1 MNETATKLTRIG
13 VFYDGGY
20 FSHVSNYYAY
30 NHIRKARLSVSGLHE
45 FIRRQVADA
54 EGVDMK
60 YCQIVDAHYFRGR
73 YSAQEAQ
80 SKDRLLLDRI
90 FDDILMN
97 EGVVT
102 HFLPL
107 QTRGGITTEKGIDVW
122 FALEAFEL
130 AMYKRFNVLVLI
142 ASDSDYIP
150 LIRKL
155 NTLGTRVMLLGWD
168 FEYVDQNQQTR
179 KTTTSL
185 SLMDEV
191 TYPILM
197 HNVID
202 DKTKRNDPV
211 VNSIFVT
218 PQQNKA
224 FIPPAPKTFSTS
236 TTSVNETGKRK
247 SKITQL
253 KGGYGFILND
263 MDKTDLFFFHADVEN
278 CDFNELTVGDQV
290 EYKIGKN
297 DKGPAAI
304 EIYKLQTTT

>member
-1 MNETATKLTRIG
+1 MNEHTTKLTRIG

-30 NHIRKARLSVSGLHE
+30 NHSRKARLSISGLHE

-54 EGVDMK
+54 EGVDMR

-90 FDDILMN
+90 FDDVLMN

-107 QTRGGITTEKGIDVW
+107 QKRGGITTEKGIDVW

-142 ASDSDYIP
+142 ACDSDYVP

-168 FEYVDQNQQTR
+168 FEFVDQNQKTQ

-185 SLMDEV
+185 DLMDEV

-197 HNVID
+197 HNIID

-211 VNSIFVT
+211 VNNMFISQ
-218 PQQNKA
+218 QQNKV
-224 FIPPAPKTFSTS
+224 FTPPPAKVTVSNNSAPAATNADKKTS
-236 TTSVNETGKRK
+236 TV
-247 SKITQL
+247 SKL
-253 KGGYGFILND
+253 MAGYGFIAH
-263 MDKTDLFFFHADVEN
+263 DKSELFFFHADVEN
-278 CDFNELTVGDQV
+278 CEFNELAVGDKV
-290 EYKIGKN
+290 EFKIGKN
-297 DKGPAAI
+297 EKGPTAI
-304 EIYKLQTTT
+304 EIYKV

>member
-1 MNETATKLTRIG
+1 MTTKLTRIG

-30 NHIRKARLSVSGLHE
+30 NHPRKARLSVSGLHE

-54 EGVDMK
+54 EGVDMR

-80 SKDRLLLDRI
+80 SKDRLLMDRL
-90 FDDILMN
+90 FDDVLMN

-107 QTRGGITTEKGIDVW
+107 QTRGGVTTEKGIDVW

-142 ASDSDYIP
+142 ASDSDYVP

-168 FEYVDQNQQTR
+168 FEFVDQNQRTQ
-179 KTTTSL
+179 KTTTSI

-197 HNVID
+197 HNIID

-211 VNSIFVT
+211 INNIFIT
-218 PQQNKA
+218 PLQSR
-224 FIPPAPKTFSTS
+224 IYTPPASKTVAASTNPSTPK
-236 TTSVNETGKRK
+236 GKK
-247 SKITQL
+247 ISKVTQL
-253 KGGYGFILND
+253 KAGYGFILNEA
-263 MDKTDLFFFHADVEN
+263 DKSELFFFHSDVEN
-278 CDFNELTVGDQV
+278 CEFNELQVGDKV
-290 EYKIGKN
+290 EFKIGQN
-297 DKGPAAI
+297 EKGPTAI
-304 EIYKLQTTT
+304 EIYKI